1 MKIWHS
7 SCCHTG
13 KSFCLSW
20 WDLENPLKH
29 VASCMKFSRLK
40 ESVTCCSF
48 IFLGVILKCPSSNVL
63 SQSLRH
69 VERLLDRFSKNRESF
84 CLGGLYMSMIS
95 NFFYLFVPKYIAFI
109 SMFSLCKF
117 SCLDVVQFLTEKQR
131 PPQKQLL
138 SRRIILYPFIE
149 NWLLGKGFFCLLN

>member
-1 MKIWHS
+1 
-7 SCCHTG
+7 
-13 KSFCLSW
+13 
-20 WDLENPLKH
+20 
-29 VASCMKFSRLK
+29 
-40 ESVTCCSF
+40 
-48 IFLGVILKCPSSNVL
+48 
-63 SQSLRH
+63 
-69 VERLLDRFSKNRESF
+69 
-84 CLGGLYMSMIS
+84 MSMMS

-149 NWLLGKGFFCLLN
+149 N